1 MKVTNEDAT
10 LQWGQLTKIANVEGV
25 DISVGLPAD
34 PAIALNARI
43 ADVSAY
49 AIEVSSYAEDVSSRL
64 DTTNTTL
71 TGRIENVST
80 YATNVSTYAVDVS
93 SRLATTDSTLTGRI
107 ANVSTYAINVST
119 YAANVSTYAADVS
132 SRLATVNTTLTG
144 RIADV
149 SAYAINV
156 STYAANVSTNHANDV
171 SAFNAHF
178 AKVDASLLQHDS
190 SIVELYDNT
199 YELTQVWAAAWY
211 DISTHLELT
220 DSSLDAHASNAT
232 VHITAAERTAWAD
245 ASAKKHE
252 HSNKTILDGISD
264 ASVNAWNSAS
274 SDAHSHDNKALLD
287 GITDSSFHTHT
298 NKSVID
304 DISSIDVTNWNNA
317 SDNSHSHTNKTVLD
331 GITATD
337 VTNWIDASNAKHS
350 HSNVG
355 ILNGLTDTSISN
367 WNTAATNNHTHSNKT
382 LLDGIADSSFH
393 THANKGIL
401 DGLTDTSISNWN
413 TAYGWGNHANAGYAQ
428 QSYAE
433 DVSSRLATVN
443 TTLTTRVQNVS
454 TYAINVGTYAANVST
469 YAANVSTNLATDYQ
483 NSLNTAA
490 MFMLANFAGLPTT
503 LNSPEYKYV
512 MTDASSAVLLGKKQD
527 DTWFFGDDTDTLM
540 DAILDTYAQDD
551 TLFSNMYR
559 LSVAVSLARMAG
571 DLSEVSNPEYKWV
584 ILDSSSHVLMGI
596 KQDNTW
602 YLGATIN
609 EILDCALDTYA
620 VAGATQGTFAN
631 KPTSPNV
638 GQMYFATD
646 KTASGGSNQ
655 GVPIWWNGT
664 NWVDAMGN
672 TVS

>member
-1 MKVTNEDAT
+1 MS
-10 LQWGQLTKIANVEGV
+10 I
-25 DISVGLPAD
+25 
-34 PAIALNARI
+34 LNGI
-43 ADVSAY
+43 
-49 AIEVSSYAEDVSSRL
+49 
-64 DTTNTTL
+64 
-71 TGRIENVST
+71 
-80 YATNVSTYAVDVS
+80 
-93 SRLATTDSTLTGRI
+93 
-107 ANVSTYAINVST
+107 
-119 YAANVSTYAADVS
+119 
-132 SRLATVNTTLTG
+132 
-144 RIADV
+144 
-149 SAYAINV
+149 
-156 STYAANVSTNHANDV
+156 
-171 SAFNAHF
+171 
-178 AKVDASLLQHDS
+178 
-190 SIVELYDNT
+190 
-199 YELTQVWAAAWY
+199 
-211 DISTHLELT
+211 
-220 DSSLDAHASNAT
+220 
-232 VHITAAERTAWAD
+232 AD
-245 ASAKKHE
+245 ASFHT
-252 HSNKTILDGISD
+252 HS
-264 ASVNAWNSAS
+264 
-274 SDAHSHDNKALLD
+274 NKALLD
-287 GITDSSFHTHT
+287 GIADASFHTHT
-298 NKSVID
+298 NKAI
-304 DISSIDVTNWNNA
+304 
-317 SDNSHSHTNKTVLD
+317 LD
-331 GITATD
+331 GF
-337 VTNWIDASNAKHS
+337 VDASVTAW
-350 HSNVG
+350 
-355 ILNGLTDTSISN
+355 NG
-367 WNTAATNNHTHSNKT
+367 AATNSHTHSNKT

-413 TAYGWGNHANAGYAQ
+413 TAYSWGNHANAGYAQ
-428 QSYAE
+428 QSYAA

-454 TYAINVGTYAANVST
+454 TYAINVSTYAANVST

-512 MTDASSAVLLGKKQD
+512 MTDASSAVLLGKRQD

-631 KPTSPNV
+631 KPTEPDT

-646 KTASGGSNQ
+646 KQTTEGATNGI
-655 GVPIWWNGT
+655 PIWYNGT
-664 NWVDAMGN
+664 NWVDALGR

>member
-1 MKVTNEDAT
+1 M
-10 LQWGQLTKIANVEGV
+10 
-25 DISVGLPAD
+25 
-34 PAIALNARI
+34 
-43 ADVSAY
+43 
-49 AIEVSSYAEDVSSRL
+49 
-64 DTTNTTL
+64 
-71 TGRIENVST
+71 
-80 YATNVSTYAVDVS
+80 
-93 SRLATTDSTLTGRI
+93 
-107 ANVSTYAINVST
+107 
-119 YAANVSTYAADVS
+119 S

-304 DISSIDVTNWNNA
+304 DISSTDVTNWNNASDNSHSHTNKTVLDGITDSSFHTHTNKSVLDAISSTDVTNWNNA

-454 TYAINVGTYAANVST
+454 TYAINVSTYAANVST